1 VGRRTS
7 GPREGFF
14 IALEGG
20 EGAGKTT
27 QARALRGWLESL
39 GHDVVVTFEPGATE
53 VGRRLRSVLLDHP
66 EAAEGVDDAAPVHL
80 SPRAEALLFAADR
93 AVHVARVIQPALAS
107 GRSVVTDRYVESSL
121 AYQAFGRGL
130 PLEEVRALSAF
141 ATGERRADAVV
152 VLDVDPSVGAARRG
166 RAPDRMEAED
176 LAFHERVR
184 SGFGELAA
192 AEPGRIAVVDGSAE
206 VDEVAERV
214 WAAVE
219 ERLG

>member
-1 VGRRTS
+1 MRR
-7 GPREGFF
+7 PVLV
-14 IALEGG
+14 ALEGG
-20 EGAGKTT
+20 EGAGKST
-27 QARALRGWLESL
+27 QAARLAARLDAVLTR
-39 GHDVVVTFEPGATE
+39 EPGGTA
-53 VGRRLRSVLLDHP
+53 VGEAVRRLLLDP
-66 EAAEGVDDAAPVHL
+66 GGDGLDA
-80 SPRAEALLFAADR
+80 RTEALLFAADR

-184 SGFGELAA
+184 AGFGELAA

>member
-1 VGRRTS
+1 VRR
-7 GPREGFF
+7 PVLV
-14 IALEGG
+14 ALEGG
-20 EGAGKTT
+20 EGAGKST
-27 QARALRGWLESL
+27 QAARLAARLDAVLTR
-39 GHDVVVTFEPGATE
+39 EPGGTA
-53 VGRRLRSVLLDHP
+53 VGEAVRRLLLDP
-66 EAAEGVDDAAPVHL
+66 GGDGLDA
-80 SPRAEALLFAADR
+80 RTEALLFAADR

>member
-1 VGRRTS
+1 MRR
-7 GPREGFF
+7 PVLV
-14 IALEGG
+14 ALEGG
-20 EGAGKTT
+20 EGAGKST
-27 QARALRGWLESL
+27 QAARLAARLDAVLTR
-39 GHDVVVTFEPGATE
+39 EPGGTA
-53 VGRRLRSVLLDHP
+53 VGEAVRRLLLDP
-66 EAAEGVDDAAPVHL
+66 GGDGLDA
-80 SPRAEALLFAADR
+80 RTEALLFAADR

-184 SGFGELAA
+184 AGFGELAA
-192 AEPGRIAVVDGSAE
+192 AEPGRIAVVDGSGE

>member
-1 VGRRTS
+1 VRR
-7 GPREGFF
+7 PVLV
-14 IALEGG
+14 ALEGG
-20 EGAGKTT
+20 EGAGKST
-27 QARALRGWLESL
+27 QAARLAARLDAVLTR
-39 GHDVVVTFEPGATE
+39 EPGGTA
-53 VGRRLRSVLLDHP
+53 VGEAVRRLLLDP
-66 EAAEGVDDAAPVHL
+66 GGDGLDA
-80 SPRAEALLFAADR
+80 RTEALLFAADR

-192 AEPGRIAVVDGSAE
+192 AEPGRIAVVDGSGE

>member
-1 VGRRTS
+1 
-7 GPREGFF
+7 
-14 IALEGG
+14 
-20 EGAGKTT
+20 
-27 QARALRGWLESL
+27 
-39 GHDVVVTFEPGATE
+39 
-53 VGRRLRSVLLDHP
+53 
-66 EAAEGVDDAAPVHL
+66 
-80 SPRAEALLFAADR
+80 
-93 AVHVARVIQPALAS
+93 VARVIQPALAS

>member
-1 VGRRTS
+1 VRR
-7 GPREGFF
+7 PVLV
-14 IALEGG
+14 ALEGG
-20 EGAGKTT
+20 EGAGKST
-27 QARALRGWLESL
+27 QAARLAARLDAVLTR
-39 GHDVVVTFEPGATE
+39 EPGGTA
-53 VGRRLRSVLLDHP
+53 VGEAVRRLLLDP
-66 EAAEGVDDAAPVHL
+66 GGDGLDA
-80 SPRAEALLFAADR
+80 RTEALLFAADR

-184 SGFGELAA
+184 AGFGELAA
-192 AEPGRIAVVDGSAE
+192 AEPGRIAVVDGSGE

>member
-1 VGRRTS
+1 VRR
-7 GPREGFF
+7 PVLV
-14 IALEGG
+14 ALEGG
-20 EGAGKTT
+20 EGAGKST
-27 QARALRGWLESL
+27 QAARLAARLDAVLTR
-39 GHDVVVTFEPGATE
+39 EPGGTA
-53 VGRRLRSVLLDHP
+53 VGEAVRRLLLDP
-66 EAAEGVDDAAPVHL
+66 GGDGLDA
-80 SPRAEALLFAADR
+80 RTEALLFAADR

-121 AYQAFGRGL
+121 AYQALGRGL

>member
-1 VGRRTS
+1 MRR
-7 GPREGFF
+7 PVLV
-14 IALEGG
+14 ALEGG
-20 EGAGKTT
+20 EGAGKST
-27 QARALRGWLESL
+27 QAARLAARLDAVLTR
-39 GHDVVVTFEPGATE
+39 EPGGTA
-53 VGRRLRSVLLDHP
+53 VGEAVRRLLLDP
-66 EAAEGVDDAAPVHL
+66 GGDGLDA
-80 SPRAEALLFAADR
+80 RTEALLFAADR